1 MSQNQS
7 ADQALSPALHH
18 DEEIDLENLKD
29 SPSGVKDDKNSAN
42 FQTIQASQI
51 PQVNFESQ

>member
-29 SPSGVKDDKNSAN
+29 SPSGVEDDKNSAN

-51 PQVNFESQ
+51 P